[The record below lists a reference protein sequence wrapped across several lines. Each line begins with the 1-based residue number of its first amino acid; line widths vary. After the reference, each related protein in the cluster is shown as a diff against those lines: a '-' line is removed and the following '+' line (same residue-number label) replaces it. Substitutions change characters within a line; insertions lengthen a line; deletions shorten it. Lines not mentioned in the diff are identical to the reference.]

1 MLFAVCIDNNVRI
14 FRRNILLVG
23 YVIVSFVLFLYSY
36 TQVDLNLTLSTV
48 NTWQYI
54 QKAFQYIGYYERTFS
69 TSIYVSVLG
78 LLYAL
83 YVVTLRRIRT
93 GTVSIH
99 SFWRVVFCISI
110 VLVLSY
116 PAFSYDIFNYMFTA
130 KTVLLYHKNPYEVIP
145 MQFISIDP
153 WVGVMR
159 WIHLPSAYT
168 PLWITLSLPAYF
180 FGFGTFL
187 LILWNFKIIAAGFYL
202 LTVKGIYTALK
213 AVDPD
218 FALVGTA
225 IFALNPLIII
235 ESLVS
240 GHNDIVMMAIAVWS
254 MVIFIQKKQYLLSWC
269 LLALSIGMKFMTV
282 FLIPGFALRWRRSIA
297 LTGMIIGFVL
307 VIMQR
312 EVLPWYFV
320 WVMPFIALMPRR
332 RNITL
337 FAGAFSLGLLLRYA
351 PFLYY
356 GHWNTPVPMIKWWV
370 TILPILVSCFIV
382 LFQSKMFL
390 RRSPAHE

>member
-1 MLFAVCIDNNVRI
+1 MLI
-14 FRRNILLVG
+14 G
-23 YVIVSFVLFLYSY
+23 YAIAAIALFLYSY

-48 NTWQYI
+48 TIWQYI

-69 TSIYVSVLG
+69 TAIYVSILG
-78 LLYAL
+78 LLYGL
-83 YVVTLRRIRT
+83 YVVVLRKTRT
-93 GTVSIH
+93 GTVTVQGL
-99 SFWRVVFCISI
+99 WRIVFCISV

-130 KTVLLYHKNPYEVIP
+130 KTVLVYHKNPYVVIP
-145 MQFISIDP
+145 MQFASIDP
-153 WVGVMR
+153 WVSVMR

-187 LILWNFKIIAAGFYL
+187 LILWNFKIIAAVFYL
-202 LTVKGIYTALK
+202 LTVKGIYTVLK
-213 AVDPD
+213 TVEPGS
-218 FALVGTA
+218 ALVGMA
-225 IFALNPLIII
+225 VFALNPLIII

-240 GHNDIVMMAIAVWS
+240 GHNDIVMMAIAVWA
-254 MVIFIQKKQYLLSWC
+254 VVFFLKKRYFLSWWF
-269 LLALSIGMKFMTV
+269 LALSIGMKVMTI
-282 FLIPGFALRWRRSIA
+282 FLIPAFAWRWRRSIA
-297 LTGMIIGFVL
+297 LAGMAFGFML

-320 WVMPFIALMPRR
+320 WIMPFIALMPAR
-332 RNITL
+332 RNITM

-356 GHWNTPVPMIKWWV
+356 GHWNDPVPAIKWWV
-370 TILPILVSCFIV
+370 TILPFVVSLAFV
-382 LFQSKMFL
+382 AV
-390 RRSPAHE
+390 RRNAKRM

>member
-1 MLFAVCIDNNVRI
+1 MRMYHH
-14 FRRNILLVG
+14 NILLAG
-23 YVIVSFVLFLYSY
+23 YMAAAIALFLYSY

-48 NTWQYI
+48 NIWQYI

-69 TSIYVSVLG
+69 TLIYLG
-78 LLYAL
+78 ILAIFYGLYI
-83 YVVTLRRIRT
+83 VTLRGIHTGILTVRSIWRI
-93 GTVSIH
+93 
-99 SFWRVVFCISI
+99 VFCIII

-153 WVGVMR
+153 WVNVMR

-168 PLWITLSLPAYF
+168 PIWILLSLPAYF

-187 LILWNFKIIAAGFYL
+187 LILWNFKIIAAFFYL
-202 LTVKGIYTALK
+202 LAIKGIYTVLK
-213 AVDPD
+213 KVDPD
-218 FALVGTA
+218 HALLGMAV
-225 IFALNPLIII
+225 FALNPLIII

-240 GHNDIVMMAIAVWS
+240 GHNDIAMMAVAIWS
-254 MVIFIQKKQYLLSWC
+254 IVFYLRKKQVLLAWW

-282 FLIPGFALRWRRSIA
+282 FLLPSFFLKWSRNMALVGI
-297 LTGMIIGFVL
+297 IIGFVM
-307 VIMQR
+307 VISGR

-320 WVMPFIALMPRR
+320 WIMPFIALIPRK
-332 RNITL
+332 RNIIL
-337 FAGAFSLGLLLRYA
+337 IAGAFSLGLLLRYA

-356 GHWNTPVPMIKWWV
+356 GHWDQPVPAIKFWV
-370 TILPILVSCFIV
+370 TILPVLASCLIIV
-382 LFQSKMFL
+382 FQSKMFL
-390 RRSPAHE
+390 RRS